1 MPILPGTASFE
12 ELGGS
17 LTNYTEVVDPTTDL
31 PDVAS
36 NQARAIVAG
45 LSRLAPRVFLEFT
58 NDGITGTLTP
68 GTFNSVVGNGATNYP
83 GVLRVS
89 EGWYRFVFPA
99 TCIDFLGSTQSWN
112 FKRAKCQILTGAP
125 GLTRGVKVEPNVVDI
140 FLYNLSGI
148 EADFAGE
155 RIEVEVY

>member
-12 ELGGS
+12 ELGGA

-31 PDVAS
+31 PDIVS
-36 NQARAIVAG
+36 NQTRAIVAG
-45 LSRLAPRVFLEFT
+45 LSRLAPRAFLEFT

-68 GTFNSVVGNGATNYP
+68 GTFDSVVGNGAANYP
-83 GVLRVS
+83 SVLRVA

-99 TCIDFLGSTQSWN
+99 TCIDFLGNTQSWS
-112 FKRAKCQILTGAP
+112 FKRAKGQILTGVP
-125 GLTRGVKVEPNVVDI
+125 GLTRGVKVDPNTVDL
-140 FLYNLSGI
+140 FLFNLSGI